1 MEEIDLKRLCKT
13 ALAVKWYIILI
24 MIVCIA
30 LGSIYSFLYK
40 IPEYKS
46 TATIVLTQASTDI
59 NTGVTNSITT
69 TDITMNKS
77 LVETYSDIIESKT
90 ILNQVIEN
98 LNLEISNDE
107 LMKYISVRSEDTAIL
122 YIDVINQNAEFCE
135 KVANEV
141 TKVFSEKVKDLYKI
155 SNINILDNAVKE
167 DEPYNINHMKDLVI
181 FGMIGVFISGALVL
195 IIYMLDTTVKQEED
209 IEENVGLPVIGVVP
223 LNTEEIEKKNAK
235 NARRRNDTKLLEDTK
250 IPTGESFRTLRT
262 NLTFAQKNR
271 NIRTILV
278 TSSYSGEGKSYISSN
293 LAIALAKSNKKV
305 LVVDADMR
313 KGRQNNI
320 FRVANSNGLSNAL
333 LEIKNMTIE
342 SISNYI
348 KTTSVP
354 NVHIITSGD
363 RPTNP
368 SELVSSP
375 KMAKMLSILNDV
387 YDFVV
392 IDGTPSIL
400 VADSVA
406 ISKYVDSVIIVT
418 AYKSTKID
426 NVQKMKKMFEN
437 VGAQITGVVINKI
450 PIEDSAYGQK
460 YYYSDGKAE
469 RIEKEELRRIKSVKE
484 VIDESKERTRNNRVF
499 DVINDTP
506 SYDSLN
512 TNKDLSLT
520 NINNH
525 SNFNEMIPQDTSSYL
540 QLKMENINQ
549 EINAIKNLFIQ
560 YMMNNKSISKEEY
573 MELKNELDYIKNIVE
588 TKDSPDT
595 REMREEIESI
605 KNITVELVEK
615 QETNA
620 EKVKQFIEA
629 YRNKNNINH

>member
-13 ALAVKWYIILI
+13 AYAVKWYIVLI

-30 LGSIYSFLYK
+30 LGAIYSFLYK

-77 LVETYSDIIESKT
+77 LVETYSDIVESKT
-90 ILNQVIEN
+90 ILTQVIDN
-98 LNLEISNDE
+98 LGLDITVSE
-107 LMKYISVRSEDTAIL
+107 LMEAITVRAEDSSAIL
-122 YIDVINQNAEFCE
+122 YIDVVNQNAEFCE

-155 SNINILDNAVKE
+155 NNVNILDNAEKA
-167 DEPYNINHMKDLVI
+167 DDPYNINHAKDLVI
-181 FGMIGVFISGALVL
+181 FGMVGVFLSCGLVL
-195 IIYMLDTTVKQEED
+195 VIYMLDTTVKQEED
-209 IEENVGLPVIGVVP
+209 IEDHVGLPVIGIVP
-223 LNTEEIEKKNAK
+223 LNTDEMEKKTSKGTRAK
-235 NARRRNDTKLLEDTK
+235 NDTKLLEDIR
-250 IPTGESFRTLRT
+250 IPTGEAFRTLRT

-278 TSSYSGEGKSYISSN
+278 TSSYSGEGKSYVSSN
-293 LAIALAKSNKKV
+293 LAMALAKSNKKV
-305 LVVDADMR
+305 LVIDADMR
-313 KGRQNNI
+313 KGRQNSI
-320 FRVANSNGLSNAL
+320 FRVSNSEGLSNAL
-333 LEIKNMTIE
+333 LEIKNMNIDNV
-342 SISNYI
+342 SQYI
-348 KTTSVP
+348 KTTNVP

-363 RPTNP
+363 RPANP
-368 SELVSSP
+368 SELVSSQ
-375 KMAKMLSILNDV
+375 KMAQLISVLDEV

-406 ISKYVDSVIIVT
+406 ISKFVDSVLIVT

-437 VGAQITGVVINKI
+437 VGAQITGVVINKY

-460 YYYSDGKAE
+460 YYYSDSKSD

-484 VIDESKERTRNNRVF
+484 VIDESKEKSRKNHVF
-499 DVINDTP
+499 DVIND
-506 SYDSLN
+506 SSNY
-512 TNKDLSLT
+512 DLSNTTRDLT
-520 NINNH
+520 VSKNMENI
-525 SNFNEMIPQDTSSYL
+525 SADSSLYL
-540 QLKMENINQ
+540 QMKMDNINQ
-549 EINAIKNLFIQ
+549 EISAIKNLFIQ
-560 YMMNNKSISKEEY
+560 YMMSNKSISQDEF

-588 TKDSPDT
+588 MKDNSETK
-595 REMREEIESI
+595 EMREELESI

-629 YRNKNNINH
+629 YRNRNNVN

>member
-141 TKVFSEKVKDLYKI
+141 ANVFADKVKELYKI
-155 SNINILDNAVKE
+155 SNVNILDLASKE
-167 DEPYNINHMKDLVI
+167 ENPYNVNHIKDLVI
-181 FGMIGVFISGALVL
+181 FGMIGVFLSGALVL
-195 IIYMLDTTVKQEED
+195 VVYMLDTTVKQEED
-209 IEENVGLPVIGVVP
+209 IEEHVGLPVIGIVP
-223 LNTEEIEKKNAK
+223 LNSEEMEKKVSKGNRAK
-235 NARRRNDTKLLEDTK
+235 KETKLLEDIR
-250 IPTGESFRTLRT
+250 IPTGEAFRTLRT

-484 VIDESKERTRNNRVF
+484 VIDESKERTRNNHVF